1 MGIRH
6 HHRRYGRG
14 GGTPCA
20 TENTAVSG
28 HGYRY
33 SDIRLTRCI
42 RLVGYRMSGLPSK
55 YARQDWFDPEAF
67 IAVVIGMVSISLPYT
82 GLVLRDA
89 IWFITGPPIVGGLL
103 IAISAA
109 SLPLSDSTRRVGVGL
124 LAAFAGFLLCI
135 IGFLIGLAIGAIF
148 T

>member
-1 MGIRH
+1 
-6 HHRRYGRG
+6 
-14 GGTPCA
+14 
-20 TENTAVSG
+20 
-28 HGYRY
+28 
-33 SDIRLTRCI
+33 
-42 RLVGYRMSGLPSK
+42 MSGLPSK
-55 YARQDWFDPEAF
+55 YARQDWFGPESF

-82 GLVLRDA
+82 GLVPRDA
-89 IWFITGPPIVGGLL
+89 IWFITGPPIAGGLL

-109 SLPLSDSTRRVGVGL
+109 GLPLSDNTRRVGVGL